1 MDTQTS
7 LAADSPVE
15 PTNLTPDTPT
25 NQILILN
32 GKVFFMNREK
42 LLQSK
47 AWFKCILDKSTPIAD
62 GSSTLS
68 MVKTLLGMVK
78 TIRPDDKNGL
88 TYNTLSLGQKL
99 LNNIAIASIEK
110 TLEGLVCSTYDDLN
124 LKAELVEEFATQDN
138 VFLNGSVSL
147 FSPIQERN
155 IFYFLKATNL
165 LDTSF
170 ATYFDGQIPAVR
182 DEFGLFDLK
191 MCRSALTLKQRL
203 DVLKG
208 MDISSLIQLFQSD
221 LWNITED
228 ELATLVI
235 ELNEQGSEYAPLL
248 HTIRFELLSKKK
260 LLELTDWIYDMDKT
274 IVNLMKE
281 DKVKESSSSRT
292 HGFKLYSKSF
302 MYLSKKGLYV
312 DELRAASILDF
323 DRITECF
330 VSGRVSYVW
339 PSSEIESVCSQGKDW
354 KIMCGDKEINRSFT
368 LTPLGPVFSESSDP
382 VCFSTNSDH
391 VRHRLYVKK

>member
-170 ATYFDGQIPAVR
+170 AT
-182 DEFGLFDLK
+182 
-191 MCRSALTLKQRL
+191 
-203 DVLKG
+203 
-208 MDISSLIQLFQSD
+208 LIQLFQSD